1 MRKLPFFA
9 SMEPAAAHES
19 APVWMQHAPRAD
31 DNPKARIAT
40 ELVVGLPHELT
51 AEQRKILPSGPEA
64 INFPPPSAAVIQPAV
79 NLPRGQMPEALE
91 KKANE
96 EIAIGRDAL
105 LWWDPLLVLVF
116 ALVGWFIIIGG
127 PALLLGGSL
136 RDFDPRIASPSRY
149 TTNAQRFYALH
160 VYAATLYLAVLIVM
174 CVLARRRGFRL
185 FTDYFASIP
194 FRSTL
199 SAALLGS
206 GIGGTFCL
214 VFLGSRTVATVPMLH
229 YRLGWLVVSGLALV
243 IIAPVV
249 EELYFRG
256 ILLDCLKHRFSP
268 LLSTR
273 MNAVAF
279 ALLHFRF
286 LFHPGISGWIET
298 IWIGLM
304 GLLLAR
310 LALRDDSLRAP
321 VAAHAGFNAMFVLCI
336 FFLK

>member
-1 MRKLPFFA
+1 M
-9 SMEPAAAHES
+9 
-19 APVWMQHAPRAD
+19 
-31 DNPKARIAT
+31 
-40 ELVVGLPHELT
+40 
-51 AEQRKILPSGPEA
+51 SG
-64 INFPPPSAAVIQPAV
+64 
-79 NLPRGQMPEALE
+79 ALK

-96 EIAIGRDAL
+96 EIAIGRAAIR
-105 LWWDPLLVLVF
+105 WWDPLVVLVF
-116 ALVGWFIIIGG
+116 ALVGWFIVVGG

-136 RDFDPRIASPSRY
+136 RDFDPRTATPSVY
-149 TTNAQRFYALH
+149 ATNAQRFYALH
-160 VYAATLYLAVLIVM
+160 FYAATFYLAVLIVM

-214 VFLGSRTVATVPMLH
+214 VFFGPRTVATLPMLH
-229 YRLGWLVVSGLALV
+229 YRLGWLVVSGLNLV

-268 LLSTR
+268 VLSTWI
-273 MNAVAF
+273 NAAAF
-279 ALLHFRF
+279 ALMHFRF
-286 LFHPGISGWIET
+286 LFHPGVSGLMET
-298 IWIGLM
+298 IFIGVM
-304 GLLLAR
+304 GLLLASY
-310 LALRDDSLRAP
+310 ALRDDSLRAP
-321 VAAHAGFNAMFVLCI
+321 MAAHAGCNAIFVLCI